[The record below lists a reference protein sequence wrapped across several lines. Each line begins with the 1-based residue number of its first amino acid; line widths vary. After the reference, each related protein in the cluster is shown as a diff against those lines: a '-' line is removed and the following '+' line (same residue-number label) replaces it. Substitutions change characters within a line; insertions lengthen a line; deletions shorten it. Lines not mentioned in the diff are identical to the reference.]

1 MITDPGIAGLKNRCF
16 GISVHTGKIL
26 LKIQAIFKGNI
37 RKVTV
42 DKPWEIIYYHIKH
55 MFDYSKGGT
64 MAASNKNNSN
74 INNRPLDISE
84 KKKAL
89 DAAISKIEKDYG
101 KGSVMKL
108 GDKTA
113 MDVDT
118 ISTGSIS
125 LDKALGVGGVP
136 RGRIIEIFG
145 PEASGKTTLALHIV
159 AEVQKAG
166 GIAGFIDAEHALD
179 PKYAKDIG
187 VDVDNLYISQ
197 PDYGEQGLEICE
209 TMVRSGAIDI
219 IVVDS
224 VAALVPKHEIEG
236 EMGDA
241 TVGAQARL
249 MSQALRKLT
258 AVANKTGCSIIFINQ
273 LREKIGVFYG
283 PSETTTGGRALKFYA
298 SVRIDIRRIE
308 SLKQAGDVIGNRV
321 RAKVVKNKVA
331 PPFREAEF
339 DIIFGEGISVVGDIL
354 DQAVEY
360 NIIGKSGA
368 WYSYNGEKIGQGR
381 ENTKAWLKDNPEF
394 FAQIQSMVRS
404 KLGFPG
410 EEGEVPDLPA
420 GSGVQG
426 ASSAA
431 DPVDDVLASY
441 GLADSNPDDLDLD

>member
-1 MITDPGIAGLKNRCF
+1 MDKN
-16 GISVHTGKIL
+16 
-26 LKIQAIFKGNI
+26 
-37 RKVTV
+37 
-42 DKPWEIIYYHIKH
+42 
-55 MFDYSKGGT
+55 
-64 MAASNKNNSN
+64 
-74 INNRPLDISE
+74 E
-84 KKKAL
+84 KLKAL

-108 GDKTA
+108 GDKSKV
-113 MDVDT
+113 DVDT
-118 ISTGSIS
+118 IPTGSIS
-125 LDKALGVGGVP
+125 LDKALGVGGIP
-136 RGRIIEIFG
+136 RGRIIEIYG

-179 PKYAKDIG
+179 PKYAGDIG

-219 IVVDS
+219 IIIDS
-224 VAALVPKHEIEG
+224 VAALVPKHEIDG
-236 EMGDA
+236 EMGEA

-258 AVANKTGCSIIFINQ
+258 AIVSKTNCTVIFINQ

-308 SLKQAGDVIGNRV
+308 SLKANGDVIGNRV

-339 DIIFGEGISVVGDIL
+339 DIIFGEGISAVGDML

-360 NIIGKSGA
+360 NIINKSGA

-381 ENTKAWLKDNPEF
+381 ENTKTYLKSNPEF
-394 FAQIQSMVRS
+394 YETITAAVRA
-404 KLGFPG
+404 KMLG
-410 EEGEVPDLPA
+410 EETPEAEEDAPIT
-420 GSGVQG
+420 
-426 ASSAA
+426 AA
-431 DPVDDVLASY
+431 EAAPGMAEF
-441 GLADSNPDDLDLD
+441 NPDDLDIE

>member
-1 MITDPGIAGLKNRCF
+1 M
-16 GISVHTGKIL
+16 
-26 LKIQAIFKGNI
+26 
-37 RKVTV
+37 
-42 DKPWEIIYYHIKH
+42 DK
-55 MFDYSKGGT
+55 
-64 MAASNKNNSN
+64 
-74 INNRPLDISE
+74 SE
-84 KKKAL
+84 KLKAL

-108 GDKTA
+108 GDKA
-113 MDVDT
+113 DSDVDVV
-118 ISTGSIS
+118 STGSIS
-125 LDKALGVGGVP
+125 LDRALGVGGIP
-136 RGRIIEIFG
+136 KGRIIEIYG

-159 AEVQKAG
+159 AEVQKSG

-179 PKYAKDIG
+179 PKYARSIG

-209 TMVRSGAIDI
+209 TMVRSGAVDI
-219 IVVDS
+219 IIIDS

-241 TVGAQARL
+241 TVGLQARL

-258 AVANKTGCSIIFINQ
+258 AVSAKTGCTIIFINQ

-308 SLKQAGDVIGNRV
+308 SLKSGGDVIGNRV

-339 DIIFGEGISVVGDIL
+339 DIIFGEGISSVGDIL
-354 DQAVEY
+354 DLAVEY
-360 NIIGKSGA
+360 KIVDKSGA

-381 ENTKAWLKDNPEF
+381 ENVKQYMKEHPDFL
-394 FAQIQSMVRS
+394 SMLDTEVRV
-404 KLGFPG
+404 KLGVES
-410 EEGEVPDLPA
+410 EEESENFSKSA
-420 GSGVQG
+420 EEAA
-426 ASSAA
+426 ASKNTSEEAKESKAKSKASKGTEDA
-431 DPVDDVLASY
+431 DDIGPMVM
-441 GLADSNPDDLDLD
+441 